1 METMQKSTAV
11 HFLSC
16 WKRSP
21 CFLNGLLICPPFRN
35 WEGGAGTQ
43 ASQPTGGPTQLP
55 PWRHTHIRMPATL
68 RAGGGAS
75 HHMSAEQPVVWQ
87 QAQLCMWVL
96 SWRSLFQAAPE
107 GWGGIRA
114 CPDGAGRCDI
124 GQKHSGLLECSSS
137 FSTDVKPVS
146 DVLTTR
152 RIHCRWELSMRQGPQ
167 SILHPEGLMPAL
179 WPSVDRAWGLCNLI
193 LSCDGFSEYSFL
205 SCTVGSH

>member
-35 WEGGAGTQ
+35 WEGRVR
-43 ASQPTGGPTQLP
+43 GPRHPSLREADRQQLP
-55 PWRHTHIRMPATL
+55 PWRHTHIRMPGGL

-75 HHMSAEQPVVWQ
+75 HHVSAEQPVVWQ

-96 SWRSLFQAAPE
+96 SWRNLFQAAP
-107 GWGGIRA
+107 GGGRA
-114 CPDGAGRCDI
+114 LMGGGGRCNID
-124 GQKHSGLLECSSS
+124 QKHSGLLECSSS

-152 RIHCRWELSMRQGPQ
+152 RIHCRWELSMSKVHRASLASRGADASSVSHPSTGP
-167 SILHPEGLMPAL
+167 GVFA
-179 WPSVDRAWGLCNLI
+179 
-193 LSCDGFSEYSFL
+193 
-205 SCTVGSH
+205 T